1 MRLPRDPGLVNID
14 LKLNYLRPVS
24 DGTITARGDCIRSG
38 RSISY
43 AEARI
48 EDDAGRLL
56 AQGTSTLMALPGKG
70 LHLGVEKFIE
80 A

>member
-1 MRLPRDPGLVNID
+1 
-14 LKLNYLRPVS
+14 VS
-24 DGTITARGDCIRSG
+24 DGKIKAKGECIRSG

-43 AEARI
+43 AEARV
-48 EDDAGRLL
+48 EDAAGRLL